1 MGLSAKTRSHPTK
14 LPFIVTTENNM
25 LCLRAM
31 RHVRRGEVFDDP
43 LGMEVPTVRHNCEI
57 DGLRIMYNVFQQL
70 PFYPGSM
77 WHRNG
82 LCSDRL
88 GGWLTPDD
96 RRTCVKHFAPP
107 MMIFNRIYD
116 APIGVGLDH
125 SGNPSVT
132 RDLFGTHLINAEL
145 SAIPGENKLRLLIVN
160 DIDSSSVVYA
170 RAPTLRY
177 PPPCCLIQRS
187 DVSHEY

>member
-1 MGLSAKTRSHPTK
+1 MKLIAYREGIRFNKKIPQERLLEKFRKHLGMPPAPAKPRASRKPSQQTTPEQPAPTCGDNHWTHLMGLSAKTRSHPTK

-43 LGMEVPTVRHNCEI
+43 LGMEVPTVRHHTYCEI

-96 RRTCVKHFAPP
+96 R
-107 MMIFNRIYD
+107 
-116 APIGVGLDH
+116 
-125 SGNPSVT
+125 
-132 RDLFGTHLINAEL
+132 THLTIVRTKC
-145 SAIPGENKLRLLIVN
+145 PRQFPLRALDALH
-160 DIDSSSVVYA
+160 D
-170 RAPTLRY
+170 RFL
-177 PPPCCLIQRS
+177 
-187 DVSHEY
+187 